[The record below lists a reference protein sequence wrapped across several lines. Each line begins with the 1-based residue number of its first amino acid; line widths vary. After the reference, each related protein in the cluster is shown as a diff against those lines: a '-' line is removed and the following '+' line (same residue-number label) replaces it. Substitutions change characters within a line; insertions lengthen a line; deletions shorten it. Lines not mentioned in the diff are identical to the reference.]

1 MTRHVY
7 YEQDAHLK
15 TDSEWRYSR
24 KRTFSEF
31 SRSTAL
37 SADDLLFSRHRSR
50 CVPANPLSLKLEEQS
65 ESDVEAVSALC
76 PPDINDRK
84 KVVAQLIRKQNRFNL
99 QKRGNSK
106 NKGSPPSERKELEVF
121 HKIFT
126 KMVPKEE
133 FSSSPSTDTEPFEH
147 DKSTE
152 NDNDDDDGGNEL
164 NRNRNRNHTKS
175 TKMEE
180 SDELDDEEDDDDED
194 DSDDDKPIALNLK
207 NSGKHSGSQSP
218 KSPNNNTYNLRTRS
232 PQKQRDPPSLR
243 DTPQSERS
251 VSISSKHSVDSAQST
266 ASPLNSRMTKQQ
278 KYKEEYREMHRTF
291 KQFYRDHR
299 VRERKRRQRME
310 MRSKRNANKLVSD
323 TFERESELFERDRS
337 ELDRLYGYLQRESKA
352 MAQRTP
358 FTRYPLSIQHSK
370 DVLDLMLKFKIRTK
384 HCGFIYD
391 APRQKK
397 EGDDDNDDGNE

>member
-50 CVPANPLSLKLEEQS
+50 CVPTNPLSLKLEEQS

-99 QKRGNSK
+99 QKRTSSK
-106 NKGSPPSERKELEVF
+106 NKGSLPSERKELEVF

-133 FSSSPSTDTEPFEH
+133 FSSSPSTDTEPFEV
-147 DKSTE
+147 DTKY
-152 NDNDDDDGGNEL
+152 
-164 NRNRNRNHTKS
+164 TKS
-175 TKMEE
+175 DEVGNGRNGDHEIKGNTKRNKMEE
-180 SDELDDEEDDDDED
+180 SDDVDEEDDDDED

-207 NSGKHSGSQSP
+207 NHGKQSGSQSP

-232 PQKQRDPPSLR
+232 PQKSLQSQRDPPS
-243 DTPQSERS
+243 P
-251 VSISSKHSVDSAQST
+251 
-266 ASPLNSRMTKQQ
+266 
-278 KYKEEYREMHRTF
+278 
-291 KQFYRDHR
+291 
-299 VRERKRRQRME
+299 
-310 MRSKRNANKLVSD
+310 
-323 TFERESELFERDRS
+323 
-337 ELDRLYGYLQRESKA
+337 
-352 MAQRTP
+352 
-358 FTRYPLSIQHSK
+358 
-370 DVLDLMLKFKIRTK
+370 
-384 HCGFIYD
+384 
-391 APRQKK
+391 
-397 EGDDDNDDGNE
+397 